1 MKKLL
6 IVESPA
12 KIKTIS
18 KFLGKDFVILSTLG
32 HIKDLPP
39 KKTGITIGDTIE
51 LEYEP
56 LKGKQKTIN
65 QIVQAAKKASEVYIA
80 PDPDREGEIIA
91 WHVEQEIAKYVKPE
105 SIHRISF
112 NEITKPAVVNAI
124 EHVGKVNLKQ
134 VAAQQARRVLD
145 RWVGY
150 EVSPILWRK
159 IAKGLSAGRVQSV
172 ALRLVCDREKSIRAF
187 KPEEY
192 WSVTGTFMHDKDTFQ
207 APLTHISGKA
217 AKIKT
222 EDEVKK
228 IIEAVQKESTFIE
241 KITDKK
247 RKQKPVAPLITSSLQ
262 QAGANRLGFSVKRT
276 MNIAQKMYEGVPLQ
290 NPQEPVALITYM
302 RTDSTRLSETAIKQ
316 SRDFISSEYGKDY
329 LPDSPNVYAKKGA
342 AQDAHEAIRPIDITV
357 TPQSIKPYVTK
368 EIYNLYSLIWSRTIA
383 CQMTPALYAQRQ
395 VIIKAGKYSFR
406 VTGST
411 LLFDGFLKAYN
422 NEDDGLDKKE
432 APAKIPQGLAE
443 NNPVDFKKV
452 DPKQHFTKPPARF
465 SEASLVKE
473 LKEQGIGRPSTYATI
488 LTTIQTR
495 QYVELT
501 KRRFSPTDLG
511 MKVSDMLSENFA
523 KIMDPKF
530 TAHLE
535 EDLDKISLGNMDRDK
550 LLKDFYGDFSKDLEK
565 FKDSKSELGRKT
577 AEITD
582 IDCPT
587 CKEKKLVIRMSK
599 AGSFLGCSGFPECKF
614 TSKFTRDDQ
623 GVITLIETEQPK
635 LLDEECVKCSS
646 PMRKMQG
653 KFGEFI
659 SCSAYPKCKYIK
671 QNKAWFKCPKCEGDV
686 LERKWRGGT
695 LWGCGN
701 YPKCKFSIFSDIIEK
716 NCSECKS
723 VKYLMKKTTK
733 TGSTIICPNHECKH
747 VYTEASTEESES
759 ES

>member
-18 KFLGKDFVILSTLG
+18 HFLGKDFVILSTIG
-32 HIKDLPP
+32 HIKDLPS
-39 KKTGITIGDTIE
+39 KNVGVTMGDSIT

-56 LKGKQKTIN
+56 LKGKQKTIT
-65 QIVQAAKKASEVYIA
+65 QIVQAAKKADVIYIA

-91 WHVEQEIAKYVKPE
+91 WHVEQEILKVAKPE
-105 SIHRISF
+105 AIHRISF
-112 NEITKPAVVNAI
+112 NEITKSAVTSAI
-124 EHVGKVNLKQ
+124 EHTSSVDMKK

-172 ALRLVCDREKSIRAF
+172 ALKIVCDRERSIRAF

-192 WSVTGTFMHDKDTFQ
+192 WSITGSFLHDKDVFD
-207 APLTHISGKA
+207 APVTHISNKA
-217 AKIKT
+217 IKIKN
-222 EDEVKK
+222 EDEAKK
-228 IIEAVQKESTFIE
+228 AIEEIKKESPTIE

-247 RKQKPVAPLITSSLQ
+247 REQNPVAPLITSSLQ
-262 QAGANRLGFSVKRT
+262 QAAANRLGFSVKRI
-276 MNIAQKMYEGVPLQ
+276 MDIAQKMYEGVPLQ
-290 NPQEPVALITYM
+290 NPQEPIALITYM

-316 SRDFISSEYGKDY
+316 SRDYITEHYGKKY
-329 LPDSPNVYAKKGA
+329 LPSSPNLYSKKGA
-342 AQDAHEAIRPIDITV
+342 TQDAHEAIRPIDIAV

-368 EIYNLYSLIWSRTIA
+368 DIFNLYSLIWSRTIA
-383 CQMTPALYAQRQ
+383 SQMTPAEYAQRQ
-395 VIIKAGKYSFR
+395 VSIKAGKYSFR

-422 NEDDGLDKKE
+422 NENQEEKE
-432 APAKIPQGLAE
+432 AVTKIPQGLTE
-443 NNPVDFKKV
+443 NSPVDLKKI

-465 SEASLVKE
+465 TEASLVKE

-501 KRRFSPTDLG
+501 QKKFSPTDLG

-523 KIMDPKF
+523 QIMNPQF

-535 EDLDKISLGNMDRDK
+535 EDLDKISCGEMERDT
-550 LLKDFYGDFSKDLEK
+550 LLREFHASFIKDLEK
-565 FKDSKSELGRKT
+565 FKDSKQELGRKT

-587 CKEKKLVIRMSK
+587 CKEKKLLIRMSK
-599 AGSFLGCSGFPECKF
+599 TGSFLGCSGFPECSF
-614 TSKFTRDDQ
+614 TSKFTRNDQ
-623 GVITLIETEQPK
+623 GEISLIATEQPT
-635 LLDEECVKCSS
+635 LLDENCIQCSA
-646 PMRKMQG
+646 PMRKMMG

-659 SCSAYPKCKYIK
+659 SCSAFPKCKYIK
-671 QNKAWFKCPKCEGDV
+671 QNKAWFNCPKCSGAV

-695 LWGCGN
+695 LWGCEK
-701 YPKCKFSIFSDIIEK
+701 YPKCTFSIFADIEK
-716 NCSECKS
+716 INCPECKS
-723 VKYLMKKTTK
+723 VEYMQKKETK
-733 TGSTIICPNHECKH
+733 AGIIFTCPNQNCKH
-747 VYTEASTEESES
+747 TYTETQK
-759 ES
+759 